1 MNSPEPGPADR
12 PLLVAEE
19 LEKEYHTGPEV
30 VRVLRGVNLS
40 LRAGEVVAL
49 VGASGI
55 GKTTLLYI
63 LGTLDRPTGGRVLFD
78 GEDPFARS
86 DAGLAKFRRQEI
98 GFVFQFYNLLP
109 VLTALENAALP
120 MLLDGSDP
128 ALARQKAGEWLER
141 FELGNRMGHRPD
153 QLSGGQQ
160 QRVAIAR
167 ALVAEPT
174 LILADEPTGNLD
186 SLASD
191 QIAALLA
198 RISSEWDR
206 TVLIVTHDPRIAAQA
221 DRVLF
226 LKDGRLVDEAVLEG
240 KDGRNAE
247 IVADRLRRMG
257 G

>member
-1 MNSPEPGPADR
+1 MPAVSTEQLTKIYGQPNAAVTALDHLSMQVEVGEFVAVMGP
-12 PLLVAEE
+12 
-19 LEKEYHTGPEV
+19 
-30 VRVLRGVNLS
+30 
-40 LRAGEVVAL
+40 
-49 VGASGI
+49 SGC
-55 GKTTLLYI
+55 GKSTLLHLI
-63 LGTLDRPTGGRVLFD
+63 GGLDRPTEGRVFLNGTD
-78 GEDPFARS
+78 LSSLNDEAIS
-86 DAGLAKFRRQEI
+86 AVRRRKI

-120 MLLDGSDP
+120 MLLDGTDP

-257 G
+257 C

>member
-1 MNSPEPGPADR
+1 MPAVSTEQLTKIYGQPNAAVTALDHISMQVEVGEFVAVMGP
-12 PLLVAEE
+12 
-19 LEKEYHTGPEV
+19 
-30 VRVLRGVNLS
+30 
-40 LRAGEVVAL
+40 
-49 VGASGI
+49 SGC
-55 GKTTLLYI
+55 GKSTLLHLI
-63 LGTLDRPTGGRVLFD
+63 GGLDRPTEGRVFLNGTD
-78 GEDPFARS
+78 LSSLNDEAIS
-86 DAGLAKFRRQEI
+86 AVRRRKI

-167 ALVAEPT
+167 ALVADPT

-226 LKDGRLVDEAVLEG
+226 LKDGRLVDEAVLES

>member
-1 MNSPEPGPADR
+1 MPAVSTEQLTKIYGQPNAAVTALDHLSMQVEVGEFVAVMGP
-12 PLLVAEE
+12 
-19 LEKEYHTGPEV
+19 
-30 VRVLRGVNLS
+30 
-40 LRAGEVVAL
+40 
-49 VGASGI
+49 SGC
-55 GKTTLLYI
+55 GKSTLLHLI
-63 LGTLDRPTGGRVLFD
+63 GGLDRPTEGRVFLNGTD
-78 GEDPFARS
+78 LSSLNDEAIS
-86 DAGLAKFRRQEI
+86 AVRRRKM